1 MVTLYPPGVG
11 FVLCAVIQRPP
22 YGGAENLYN
31 LSVPR
36 VIVSLSNKA
45 QNLIIAPA
53 DAVLL
58 GSAQICDVT
67 DRIQLLKLARLE
79 RLGDKMSGLCV
90 VRHLSPNF
98 VSFDTSM
105 NLASGADVVLDM
117 GGINRLHGQIVGR
130 IKNHYQMA
138 LTEICDP
145 RRIIL
150 DETEMVGGK
159 KNRKARFSMAK
170 PIAVQ
175 TKFSVFPSKLL
186 NISTRGARFS
196 LDRPLDIFGS
206 VKISANG
213 CDIVAGDIT
222 WKSASECGLKF
233 RQEMLR
239 DELARWLA

>member
-1 MVTLYPPGVG
+1 MSP
-11 FVLCAVIQRPP
+11 
-22 YGGAENLYN
+22 
-31 LSVPR
+31 
-36 VIVSLSNKA
+36 SNSA
-45 QNLIIAPA
+45 HHLITAPA
-53 DAVLL
+53 DAHLF
-58 GSAQICDVT
+58 GNAQVCDVI

-79 RLGDKMSGLCV
+79 KLGDEISGLCV

-105 NLASGADVVLDM
+105 NLGSGADVVLDM

-138 LTEICDP
+138 LTESCDP

-150 DETEMVGGK
+150 DEAEMAGGK
-159 KNRKARFSMAK
+159 RNRKARFSIAK

-196 LDRPLDIFGS
+196 LDRPLNMFGS
-206 VKISANG
+206 VKISAHG
-213 CDIVAGDIT
+213 CDIVVGDIT

-233 RQEMLR
+233 RHEMLK

>member
-1 MVTLYPPGVG
+1 VVTLYPPGVG

-31 LSVPR
+31 LSVPK
-36 VIVSLSNKA
+36 VIMSLSSSS
-45 QNLIIAPA
+45 QHLIIAPE
-53 DAVLL
+53 DAHLL
-58 GSAQICDVT
+58 RNAQICEVT
-67 DRIQLLKLARLE
+67 ERIQLLKLARLE
-79 RLGDKMSGLCV
+79 KVGGRMSGLCV
-90 VRHLSPNF
+90 VHHLSPNF
-98 VSFDTSM
+98 VSFDTSL
-105 NLASGADVVLDM
+105 NLGSGVDVVLDM
-117 GGINRLHGQIVGR
+117 GGITRLHGQVVGR

-138 LTEICDP
+138 LTESCDP

-150 DETEMVGGK
+150 DEVEIKGAK
-159 KNRKARFSMAK
+159 KSRKARFSIAK

-196 LDRPLDIFGS
+196 LDRPLNMFGS

-213 CDIVAGDIT
+213 CDVVAGDIT
-222 WKSASECGLKF
+222 WKSSSECGVKF
-233 RQEMLR
+233 RHEMLR